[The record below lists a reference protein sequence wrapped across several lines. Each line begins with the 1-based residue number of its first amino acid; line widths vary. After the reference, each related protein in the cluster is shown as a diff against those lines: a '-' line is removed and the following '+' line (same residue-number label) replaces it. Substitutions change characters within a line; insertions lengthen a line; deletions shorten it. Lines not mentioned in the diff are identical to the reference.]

1 MTFWLSNRLLKQR
14 TVLLTR
20 PPRRGKAGLFP
31 GKAAGEKQSE
41 AYPSH
46 PPTPS
51 CQSSSFPMGYVEDC
65 FDLRTPLEG
74 CFSSRQVVTC

>member
-1 MTFWLSNRLLKQR
+1 MTSWLSNRLLKQLP
-14 TVLLTR
+14 VLTR
-20 PPRRGKAGLFP
+20 PPRRVKTRLSP
-31 GKAAGEKQSE
+31 GKAAGEKQPE

>member
-14 TVLLTR
+14 TVLTR
-20 PPRRGKAGLFP
+20 PTRRGKARLFP
-31 GKAAGEKQSE
+31 GKAAGEKQPE
-41 AYPSH
+41 AYPSQ

-51 CQSSSFPMGYVEDC
+51 CQSSSFPMGDVEDYL
-65 FDLRTPLEG
+65 DLRTPLAG

>member
-1 MTFWLSNRLLKQR
+1 MTCWLSNRLLKQLA
-14 TVLLTR
+14 VLTR
-20 PPRRGKAGLFP
+20 PPRRGKARLFP
-31 GKAAGEKQSE
+31 GKAAGEKQPE

-65 FDLRTPLEG
+65 FDLRTLLEG
-74 CFSSRQVVTC
+74 CFSGRQVVTW